1 MAKNNK
7 LLRITG
13 DAHIAF
19 NILKKE
25 NESSFF
31 YHGSDTNLAMM
42 LALALLLPFLT
53 GQIPSIGKMLA
64 PMHLPVF
71 LCGFDGTAQ
80 IGTDNI
86 LVKGNLRKIGG
97 IRFVRH
103 DVFFRQHSGKMQF
116 CTGNGKR
123 RYP

>member
-1 MAKNNK
+1 MPKKDN

-42 LALALLLPFLT
+42 LALAAHSDERF
-53 GQIPSIGKMLA
+53 A
-64 PMHLPVF
+64 R
-71 LCGFDGTAQ
+71 
-80 IGTDNI
+80 I
-86 LVKGNLRKIGG
+86 LNMANRIVIN
-97 IRFVRH
+97 
-103 DVFFRQHSGKMQF
+103 
-116 CTGNGKR
+116 
-123 RYP
+123 YEP